1 VPGDIEQSRRALG
14 MRLREVRL
22 DAGLSARE
30 LARLAGWHFSKVS
43 KLEHGTRP
51 PSQQDIRAW
60 CIHCGAPEQAPDL
73 IATARAVDAM
83 YVEWRRK
90 MRSGL
95 KHFQDSYQPLYEQ
108 TSLFRVYQTMFL
120 PDLLAT
126 AGYTAAVLRAWAGL
140 MSLPADTDAAVAARM
155 QRQNLLHGGNRRF
168 EIILEEQVLR
178 TRAADADVMA
188 GQLDRLLAIATMPAV
203 SLGIIPAG
211 GRRTVMMQSCFWI
224 FDDSQAQ
231 VETPSALLS
240 ITQPAEIAI
249 YAQLFEQLQ
258 RSALH
263 GRGAR
268 QLIGRA
274 ARDLASE

>member
-60 CIHCGAPEQAPDL
+60 CIHCGAPGQAPDL

-108 TSLFRVYQTMFL
+108 TSLFRIYQTMFL

>member
-1 VPGDIEQSRRALG
+1 

-30 LARLAGWHFSKVS
+30 LARLAGWHFTKVS

-60 CIHCGAPEQAPDL
+60 CTHCRAPEQAQDL

-83 YVEWRRK
+83 YVEWRRM

-108 TSLFRVYQTMFL
+108 TALFRVYQTMFL

-126 AGYTAAVLRAWAGL
+126 AGYTAAVLRAWAEL
-140 MSLPADTDAAVAARM
+140 MSLPADIDAAVAARM
-155 QRQNLLHGGNRRF
+155 QRQDVLHGGNRRF

-178 TRAADADVMA
+178 TRAAEADVMA
-188 GQLDRLLAIATMPAV
+188 AQFDRLLSIAAMPAV
-203 SLGIIPAG
+203 SLGIIPAY
-211 GRRTVMMQSCFWI
+211 GRRAVMMQSCFWI

-240 ITQPAEIAI
+240 ITQPAEIGI
-249 YAQLFEQLQ
+249 YAQIFEQLQ
-258 RSALH
+258 RSASY
-263 GRGAR
+263 GRAAR

-274 ARDLASE
+274 ARELAGE

>member
-1 VPGDIEQSRRALG
+1 MPGDIEQSRRALG

>member
-1 VPGDIEQSRRALG
+1 
-14 MRLREVRL
+14 
-22 DAGLSARE
+22 
-30 LARLAGWHFSKVS
+30 
-43 KLEHGTRP
+43 
-51 PSQQDIRAW
+51 
-60 CIHCGAPEQAPDL
+60 
-73 IATARAVDAM
+73 M